1 MSPEDCELYRCT
13 VEGGSWWWAVGVG
26 VVLVVGLLVWWRWDR
41 GD

>member
-1 MSPEDCELYRCT
+1 VSPEDCELYRCT
-13 VEGGSWWWAVGVG
+13 VEGGSWGWAVGVG